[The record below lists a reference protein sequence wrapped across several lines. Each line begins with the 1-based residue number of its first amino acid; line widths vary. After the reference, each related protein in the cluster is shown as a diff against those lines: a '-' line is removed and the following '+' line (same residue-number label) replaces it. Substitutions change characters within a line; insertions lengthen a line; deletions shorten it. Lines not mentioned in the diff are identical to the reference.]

1 MGVIAYRKDGQYG
14 APPGMLYMQDR
25 ERLEEE
31 GRLLKGKEWGDSH
44 ADQSTR
50 AFLAAY
56 GSE

>member
-31 GRLLKGKEWGDSH
+31 ERLLKGKECGDSH
-44 ADQSTR
+44 AGESTR
-50 AFLAAY
+50 AFLCPY